1 MTIKKIF
8 LVVVGC
14 ISLGIGAIGAV
25 LPFLPTFPFLM
36 LTAICFTASSERL
49 NNWFKSTK
57 LYKNNLESYV
67 EKRGM
72 TKVTKIKIMLIVT
85 ILMGFG
91 FYMMHA
97 VSIGRVVLAIVWLG
111 HMLYFGF
118 RVKTIQ

>member
-14 ISLGIGAIGAV
+14 ISLGIGAVGAV

-72 TKVTKIKIMLIVT
+72 TKATKIKIMLIVT

-97 VSIGRVVLAIVWLG
+97 VRVGRVVLAIVWLG

>member
-14 ISLGIGAIGAV
+14 ISLGIGAVGAV

-72 TKVTKIKIMLIVT
+72 TKATKIKIMLIVT

-97 VSIGRVVLAIVWLG
+97 VPVGRVAIVWLG

>member
-14 ISLGIGAIGAV
+14 ISLGIGAVGAV

-57 LYKNNLESYV
+57 LYNNLESYV

-72 TKVTKIKIMLIVT
+72 TKATKIKIMLIVT

-97 VSIGRVVLAIVWLG
+97 VPVGRVVLAIVWLG

>member
-14 ISLGIGAIGAV
+14 ISLGIGAVGAV

-72 TKVTKIKIMLIVT
+72 TKATKN
-85 ILMGFG
+85 
-91 FYMMHA
+91 HA
-97 VSIGRVVLAIVWLG
+97 YRNDTNGIWFLYDACSSSWKSCFSNSLAWAYALLRI
-111 HMLYFGF
+111 
-118 RVKTIQ
+118 